1 MVYFV
6 MNKLYCSHNM
16 FNKIILTAIYLF
28 LSFCFL
34 VVFLMPAHA
43 KDYDYINISNPL
55 LKKTPVAVTQ
65 FKAFN
70 GHDSE
75 AQEGRK
81 AKDILIKALDFTGYL
96 KTMNPAAF
104 LSNPAESGIQLGY
117 INFSDWTGIG
127 AELLITGGIIETQ
140 GKVKLK
146 LRLFDTFK
154 TELLVGKV
162 YTGPRSQIRK
172 MIHLF
177 CSEISYKLTGRWG
190 IFNSQ
195 IAFISTVKGKKE
207 VFICD
212 FDGNNIEQ
220 ITTHKSICLSP
231 SLSFDR
237 KWLAYVSYAKGNPQ
251 IFIKNIR
258 EKRGFTTNN
267 KGMNISPAWM
277 PGQLKLAAAL
287 SFSGDQEI
295 YLLTLKGEIIKRVTK
310 SWGIDVSPGFSPDGK
325 NIVFTSKRTGTPQIY
340 IKNIESKR
348 VQRLTF
354 KGFNN
359 TSAVWS
365 PDGKKIAYVGIE
377 KNKINIFVMDID
389 SKMPVQLTMDA
400 GDNEDPSWSPDGSML
415 VFTSNRNG
423 GVPRIFVMNASGSD
437 QRQLLRLKGRQSQ
450 PDWSMS
456 KNMKN

>member
-1 MVYFV
+1 MVSFV
-6 MNKLYCSHNM
+6 INKLYCSHDM
-16 FNKIILTAIYLF
+16 FNKIILFAIYCF
-28 LSFCFL
+28 LSFCF
-34 VVFLMPAHA
+34 VAISLMSAHA
-43 KDYDYINISNPL
+43 KDYDYINISNPF
-55 LKKTPVAVTQ
+55 LKKTPIAVTR
-65 FKAFN
+65 FKAPN

-75 AQEGRK
+75 VKDGRK

-96 KTMNPAAF
+96 QTMNPAAF
-104 LSNPAESGIQLGY
+104 LSNPAESGIQLGQ
-117 INFSDWTGIG
+117 INFLDWTGIG
-127 AELLITGGIIETQ
+127 AELLITGEISEAQ
-140 GKVKLK
+140 GNVTLK

-154 TELLVGKV
+154 TKLLVGKI
-162 YTGPRSQIRK
+162 YTGSRSQIRK

-177 CSEISYKLTGRWG
+177 CSEISYKLTGKWG

-195 IAFISTVKGKKE
+195 IAFISTVEGKKE

-212 FDGNNIEQ
+212 FDGHNAKQ
-220 ITTHKSICLSP
+220 ITSHKSICLSP

-237 KWLAYVSYAKGNPQ
+237 RWMAYVSYANGNPQ
-251 IFIKNIR
+251 IFIKNIK
-258 EKRGFTTNN
+258 EKRGFTVNY
-267 KGMNISPAWM
+267 KGMNISPDWM

-295 YLLTLKGEIIKRVTK
+295 YLLTMKGEIIKRVTK
-310 SWGIDVSPGFSPDGK
+310 SFGIDVSPRFSPDGK
-325 NIVFTSKRTGTPQIY
+325 KIVFTSKRTGTPQLY
-340 IKNIESKR
+340 IKDIESKR

-354 KGFNN
+354 KGLNN
-359 TSAVWS
+359 TSAAWS
-365 PDGKKIAYVGIE
+365 PDGKKVAYVGIE
-377 KNKINIFVMDID
+377 KNHINIFVMDID

-415 VFTSNRNG
+415 IFTSNRNG

-456 KNMKN
+456 KTIEN